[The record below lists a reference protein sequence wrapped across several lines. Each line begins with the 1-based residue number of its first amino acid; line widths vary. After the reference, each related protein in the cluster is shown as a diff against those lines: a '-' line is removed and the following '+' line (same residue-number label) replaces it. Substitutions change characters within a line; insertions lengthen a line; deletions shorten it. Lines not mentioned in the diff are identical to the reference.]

1 MCCTIFRSSEDT
13 SRKLDAALT
22 DCKFLESHVDSGSGF
37 INKKWKNHSKGFAFR
52 HPSRFLEF
60 IPWSSLSLD
69 MRDPGSQMLVWRP
82 ERRAKFDHHLHTEEE
97 VYRFCVSNELYFQE
111 YLHEDGII
119 FQQTPLKTS
128 DIWGELH
135 NYWMKWNDCA
145 ITQHADSGQWLLLE
159 TIPGIQFR
167 KLYEERDHIAA
178 QRYFQRFVD
187 DCRFGR
193 VSEVAEV
200 LGLTGESP
208 QYDGFL
214 EIIPFNE
221 IHSINFSPLA
231 GTSGL
236 VYRAKWTCPQKI
248 DMPASEIREVALKTT
263 RLTDSVDERK
273 FLSELDASLRAL
285 AARSVR
291 CIRFYG
297 ITKVPSNCEPLP
309 PDTLFMVFE
318 WTELGSVLQ
327 YLDSRL
333 TGAMKDWE
341 IVFDCI
347 EDIAVGLDELH
358 RNNIIHR
365 DIHPN
370 NVLVTTRPTPRDAFT
385 SISIEILLVD
395 LGEGLATDKEQ
406 SLGRKYYGN
415 VEYWAPEVRKHHQY
429 GFASDIYSAG
439 RLMAEMVQARWR
451 IVLQRMGEMDQSMPR
466 EIVQIIRMCMAE
478 APEARPNAED
488 LVYHV
493 QDVHMELMRETSDGD
508 YDIVFDNMVDGSQ
521 ELNTAVESESGEF
534 SDPDEDG
541 IPF

>member
-1 MCCTIFRSSEDT
+1 
-13 SRKLDAALT
+13 
-22 DCKFLESHVDSGSGF
+22 
-37 INKKWKNHSKGFAFR
+37 
-52 HPSRFLEF
+52 
-60 IPWSSLSLD
+60 
-69 MRDPGSQMLVWRP
+69 MLVWHP
-82 ERRAKFDHHLHTEEE
+82 ERRVKFDHHLHTEEE
-97 VYRFCVSNELYFQE
+97 VYRFCVNNELYFQE

-128 DIWGELH
+128 AIWGELH

-145 ITQHADSGQWLLLE
+145 ITQHADSRQWLLLE

-167 KLYEERDHIAA
+167 KIYEERDHIAA

-187 DCRFGR
+187 DYRFGR

-214 EIIPFNE
+214 ETIPFSE
-221 IHSINFSPLA
+221 IHSINFAPLA
-231 GTSGL
+231 GANGL

-263 RLTDSVDERK
+263 RLTALADERK

-297 ITKVPSNCEPLP
+297 ITKVPRNCEPFP

-318 WTELGSVLQ
+318 WAELGSVLQ
-327 YLDSRL
+327 YLNSRL
-333 TGAMKDWE
+333 TGARKDWE
-341 IVFDCI
+341 ILFDCI

-370 NVLVTTRPTPRDAFT
+370 NVLVATRPTPRDAST
-385 SISIEILLVD
+385 SISVEILLVD
-395 LGEGLATDKEQ
+395 LGEGLAADKEQ

-429 GFASDIYSAG
+429 SFASDIYSAG
-439 RLMAEMVQARWR
+439 RLMAEMVQVRWR
-451 IVLQRMGEMDQSMPR
+451 IVLQKTGGMDQSVPR
-466 EIVQIIRMCMAE
+466 EIAQIIRMCMAK

-488 LVYHV
+488 LVYHI

-508 YDIVFDNMVDGSQ
+508 YDIVFDNMVDGSH
-521 ELNTAVESESGEF
+521 ELNTNVESESGEVL
-534 SDPDEDG
+534 DLDEDG